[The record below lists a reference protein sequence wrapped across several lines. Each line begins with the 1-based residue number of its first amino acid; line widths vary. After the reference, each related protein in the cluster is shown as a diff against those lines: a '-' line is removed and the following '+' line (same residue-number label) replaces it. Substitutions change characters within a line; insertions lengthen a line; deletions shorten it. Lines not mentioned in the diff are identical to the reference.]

1 MTATDLKQKI
11 VRELDTLPDNRMEE
25 FYGVLMNYIRNQES
39 EDEWLNLS
47 TSEQNG
53 ILAAVNQ
60 IDSGLKIESKEVFE
74 RVRNRITNA

>member
-11 VRELDTLPDNRMEE
+11 VKELDTIPASRMEE

-47 TSEQNG
+47 THEQNG
-53 ILAAVNQ
+53 ILAAINQ

-74 RVRNRITNA
+74 RVRKRISNV